1 MGYDSI
7 KRNKIG
13 KMKTFQLLLS
23 GDKDL
28 IAKKIKYSQRTN
40 MPLAT

>member
-13 KMKTFQLLLS
+13 EIMTFQLLSS
-23 GDKDL
+23 GDNDL
-28 IAKKIKYSQRTN
+28 IAKKIKFS
-40 MPLAT
+40 

>member
-13 KMKTFQLLLS
+13 KMMTFQLLLS

-28 IAKKIKYSQRTN
+28 IAKKIKFS
-40 MPLAT
+40 